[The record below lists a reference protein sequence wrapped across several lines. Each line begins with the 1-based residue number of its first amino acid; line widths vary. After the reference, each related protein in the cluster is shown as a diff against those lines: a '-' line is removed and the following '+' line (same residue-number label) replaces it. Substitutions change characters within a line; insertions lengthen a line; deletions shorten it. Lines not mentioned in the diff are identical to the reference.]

1 MAVIELAKT
10 PFADQFREYLKEKR
24 CYIIP
29 EDAKAESIVA
39 CVLWAAGSYLSA
51 LENKKDVTNGI
62 YFYLTENPENKIFGT
77 ILEYDKNEENE
88 ENPGAFEFT
97 TTYDNELIEKKTN
110 IPMNNDLF
118 IQALGNSLAQKG
130 GMLINEV
137 GFRMI
142 IISDALDFL
151 KRFVENQVQADP
163 STVVEF
169 EHPGIYVVRG
179 GVEDGKVIISMTPG
193 ADLKSKAIKDDAA
206 SEKTN

>member
-10 PFADQFREYLKEKR
+10 PLSDQFREYLKEKR
-24 CYIIP
+24 CYLIP
-29 EDAKAESIVA
+29 DKAHAESIVA
-39 CVLWAAGSYLSA
+39 CALWAAGSYLSA

-62 YFYLTENPENKIFGT
+62 YFYLTEDPENKIFGT

-97 TTYDNELIEKKTN
+97 TSYDKEVIEKKTN

-118 IQALGNSLAQKG
+118 IQALGNALAQRG

-142 IISDALDFL
+142 IVSDAIDFL
-151 KRFVENQVQADP
+151 RRFVENQVQANP
-163 STVVEF
+163 SEVVEF
-169 EHPGIYVVRG
+169 EHPGVYVIRG
-179 GVEDGKVIISMTPG
+179 GIEDGKVIISMTPG

-206 SEKTN
+206 SEK